1 MRVVSGMAETRF
13 REIRDHLR
21 HTVHGTKAIILIGL
35 DGVMLDHLALDRHF
49 DIEGFA
55 AEYAMLL
62 RIALRSCQDT
72 GAGALTEHI
81 VVSEKSFTV
90 ARCAGTNFCIILV
103 SDALDQLGR
112 ARYELKRAAQRLQA

>member
-1 MRVVSGMAETRF
+1 MRVVSSMAETKF
-13 REIRDHLR
+13 REIRDQLR
-21 HTVHGTKAIILIGL
+21 NSVPGTKAIILIGL
-35 DGVMLDHLALDRHF
+35 DGVMLEHLALDHRF
-49 DIEGFA
+49 DVEGFA

-62 RIALRSCQDT
+62 RIALRSCEDT

-81 VVSEKSFTV
+81 VVSEKTFTV
-90 ARCAGTNFCIILV
+90 ARCAGSNLCIILV

>member
-1 MRVVSGMAETRF
+1 MRVVSSMAETKF

-21 HTVHGTKAIILIGL
+21 NAVPGTKAIILIGL
-35 DGVMLDHLALDRHF
+35 DGVILEHLALDHRF
-49 DIEGFA
+49 DVEGFA

-62 RIALRSCQDT
+62 RIALRSCEDT

-81 VVSEKSFTV
+81 VVSEKTFTV
-90 ARCAGTNFCIILV
+90 ARCAGALCIILV

-112 ARYELKRAAQRLQA
+112 ARYELKRATQRLQA